1 MDDRSGPHGMSRSGR
16 DTYEAFVQ
24 AYAGRLHAFVAAYL
38 KDGAEAED
46 VIQTAFLKAWERWE
60 SLDGDPA
67 APGWIYA
74 VARNEAIERLRL
86 RRKVREHGGRVAAH
100 RAATAPADPGESR
113 IEDEDRRSRLDRL
126 RRIVAGLREP
136 YRSVI
141 LLRFGQSLSYA
152 DIAQTLQQPLGTVKT
167 HLCRA
172 IRLVRRASVG
182 LEQEVEP

>member
-1 MDDRSGPHGMSRSGR
+1 MSAVGR
-16 DTYEAFVQ
+16 ESYEAFVR

-38 KDGAEAED
+38 QDGAETED
-46 VIQTAFLKAWERWE
+46 VVQTAFLKAWGRWE
-60 SLDGDPA
+60 TLDGDPA
-67 APGWIYA
+67 APAWIYA

-86 RRKVREHGGRVAAH
+86 RRKIQEHGGRVAAH
-100 RAATAPADPGESR
+100 RVATAPDDPGEAR
-113 IEDEDRRSRLDRL
+113 IEDEDRRSRLDRV

-152 DIAQTLQQPLGTVKT
+152 EIAQTLQQPLGTVKT

-172 IRLVRRASVG
+172 IRLVRRACVG
-182 LEQEVEP
+182 LEQEVEDHDGLR